1 MNSVILLYLLVLQAE
16 RDQLLELVAYYE
28 YELRRERGFV

>member
-1 MNSVILLYLLVLQAE
+1 MVSVLLYLIQLQRE

-28 YELRRERGFV
+28 SELKRLRGFV